1 MKSYPH
7 LREMDESA
15 LREIVRK
22 NRGKVSVAERD
33 YAYAAQ
39 VELDRRAE
47 EKSCR

>member
-7 LREMDESA
+7 LREMSDTG

-22 NRGKVSVAERD
+22 NRDKVSVAERS

-39 VELDRRAE
+39 VELDRR
-47 EKSCR
+47 EKEGDES